1 MPQGDEAFVL
11 TADKLPGNTV
21 LITLCSAVKARFLH
35 QPVQHIISEG
45 GVAAVFVGQLRHT
58 ACGVVCHLPGQ
69 AASGGAH
76 RVSSGIILC
85 GLPAA
90 VRVEHDHQVARDAV
104 LIAGFVALCIFL
116 ADQSA
121 PVIVSTVLAEA
132 FFLMKGS
139 DLTEAVIF
147 VTGLVA

>member
-1 MPQGDEAFVL
+1 
-11 TADKLPGNTV
+11 
-21 LITLCSAVKARFLH
+21 
-35 QPVQHIISEG
+35 
-45 GVAAVFVGQLRHT
+45 
-58 ACGVVCHLPGQ
+58 
-69 AASGGAH
+69 
-76 RVSSGIILC
+76 
-85 GLPAA
+85 AA

-139 DLTEAVIF
+139 DLPEAAVFI
-147 VTGLVA
+147 TGLLA